1 MFVVV
6 EPTDGPELD
15 RTITSLLNATGVVHQ
30 VIESVQYDGFEGI
43 DAIDECAA
51 RIRRFLTVF
60 AEHHDDDELEVVT
73 RILATITLIVGEEL
87 DLGDMF
93 AP

>member
-15 RTITSLLNATGVVHQ
+15 RAITSLLNVTGVVHQ
-30 VIESVQYDGFEGI
+30 VIEAVLYDGYDGVE
-43 DAIDECAA
+43 AIDEAA
-51 RIRRFLTVF
+51 MRIRGWLTVF
-60 AEHHDDDELEVVT
+60 AEHHDDDELEVIT
-73 RILATITLIVGEEL
+73 RLLATITLIVGEEL

>member
-15 RTITSLLNATGVVHQ
+15 RAITSLLNVTGVVHQ
-30 VIESVQYDGFEGI
+30 VIESVLYDGYDGV
-43 DAIDECAA
+43 DAIDEAA
-51 RIRRFLTVF
+51 SRIRGWLTVF

-73 RILATITLIVGEEL
+73 RLLATITLIVGEEL